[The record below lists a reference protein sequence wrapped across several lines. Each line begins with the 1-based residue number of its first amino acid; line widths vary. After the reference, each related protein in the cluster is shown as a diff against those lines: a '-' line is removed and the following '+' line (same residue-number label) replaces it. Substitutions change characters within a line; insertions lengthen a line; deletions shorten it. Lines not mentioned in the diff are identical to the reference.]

1 MSSLK
6 ELSYL
11 ASKIEFMG
19 ICEALLAQIEIHGE
33 LLTEEQV
40 QNWQKIA
47 HYGFLFVD
55 QCEDN
60 WVEIA
65 AKNVKIQRQAKQLAE
80 LQLKVQELRTENA
93 RLMRM
98 KVELSNTIS
107 KGFRT

>member
-1 MSSLK
+1 M
-6 ELSYL
+6 
-11 ASKIEFMG
+11 
-19 ICEALLAQIEIHGE
+19 AQLEIHGE
-33 LLTEEQV
+33 LLTEEQIH
-40 QNWQKIA
+40 NWQKIA

-65 AKNVKIQRQAKQLAE
+65 AQNIKIKRQAKQLAE

-93 RLMRM
+93 KLMRM

-107 KGFRT
+107 NGFRT